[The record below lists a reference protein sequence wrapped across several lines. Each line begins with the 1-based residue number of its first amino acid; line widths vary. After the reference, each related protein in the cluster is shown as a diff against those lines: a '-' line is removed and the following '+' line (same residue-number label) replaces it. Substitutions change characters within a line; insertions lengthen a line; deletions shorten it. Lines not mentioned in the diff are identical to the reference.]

1 MATENGNLSGEKSLL
16 TSDNGVLTLS
26 NYRVKY
32 DAQAKGSSKFM
43 TITLD
48 AVASCGLVTQSKPI
62 LLVIAAICAIGAVVQ
77 HDRGALFGLLF
88 LALCFVVA
96 YFLTRSGVITIS
108 SNGGERIDV
117 PTKGMKQENI
127 RSFVE
132 ALVEAKLNF
141 IGKLGGK

>member
-62 LLVIAAICAIGAVVQ
+62 LLVIAAICAAIGAVVQ

-108 SNGGERIDV
+108 SN
-117 PTKGMKQENI
+117 
-127 RSFVE
+127 
-132 ALVEAKLNF
+132 
-141 IGKLGGK
+141 